1 MELTIIILGIL
12 IAFVIYFGIDMARE
26 LNRYIDYR
34 NKKKKEELLKARRT
48 LDNITND

>member
-1 MELTIIILGIL
+1 MELTIIIVGAI

-34 NKKKKEELLKARRT
+34 NKKNKDKLQDWKPHE
-48 LDNITND
+48 

>member
-1 MELTIIILGIL
+1 MELITIIVGTL

-34 NKKKKEELLKARRT
+34 NRKKKDKLQDWKPHE
-48 LDNITND
+48 

>member
-1 MELTIIILGIL
+1 MELNIIIFGIL

-34 NKKKKEELLKARRT
+34 NKKKKDKLQDWKPHDR
-48 LDNITND
+48 